1 MTAVTGRLGRGSV
14 LQTRNLASQEVQEV
28 MVGHGLDAGCPC
40 PCAWWRVPGDA
51 GGMLGTR
58 SACECLRV
66 EDYAYN
72 RRRADL
78 RERLWRSG
86 SASVSEGRS
95 A

>member
-14 LQTRNLASQEVQEV
+14 LQTRNLASQEV
-28 MVGHGLDAGCPC
+28 MVGHGLEAGC

-66 EDYAYN
+66 KD
-72 RRRADL
+72 
-78 RERLWRSG
+78 
-86 SASVSEGRS
+86 
-95 A
+95 